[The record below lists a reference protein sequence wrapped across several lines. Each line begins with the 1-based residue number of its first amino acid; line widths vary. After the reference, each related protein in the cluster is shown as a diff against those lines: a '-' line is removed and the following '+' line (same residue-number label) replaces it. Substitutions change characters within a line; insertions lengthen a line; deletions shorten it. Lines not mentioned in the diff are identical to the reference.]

1 MSMPYFALYP
11 VDFLADVG
19 HLGNTELGLYWRLL
33 LVYYR
38 DGKPLPCDTDR
49 LRRIAMAF
57 SPEENRCLDAVVSEF
72 FVMST
77 EPDGTRVWRNRRA
90 DREIERAISIY
101 ANKVGG
107 AEKARAARA
116 AKAAGG
122 VVGAGAVPQT
132 SHEDLPLAPPA
143 GTDVNSDIRTDIKP
157 DAAMI
162 RGGESEPESD
172 SEKDEDKASA
182 TPPTLAELL
191 AEIGGLP
198 KWNKPQSVQVLE
210 AEGVPKAVARSWMA
224 IRKPLTPLAWARVK
238 RQAELAGMTPAEAVS
253 MAVERTWCGFE
264 ADWLKRGGTS
274 RPAVGSTA
282 GMNYKEGFG
291 ANGEIL

>member
-19 HLGNTELGLYWRLL
+19 HLGNTELGIYWRLL

-49 LRRIAMAF
+49 LRRIAMSF

-72 FVMST
+72 FVMTT

-122 VVGAGAVPQT
+122 VVGAGAVPAV
-132 SHEDLPLAPPA
+132 SHEELPPA
-143 GTDVNSDIRTDIKP
+143 PAETTSDVSSDVSPDIKP
-157 DAAMI
+157 DAALI
-162 RGGESEPESD
+162 PTGESEQESEQ
-172 SEKDEDKASA
+172 EKEKNTAPA
-182 TPPTLAELL
+182 TPA
-191 AEIGGLP
+191 LP
-198 KWNKPQSVQVLE
+198 KAPAGFQDALVFLV
-210 AEGVPKAVARSWMA
+210 AEGVPQQAALDWLKVRAKKRA
-224 IRKPLTPLAWARVK
+224 PLTKTVWAAILRE
-238 RQAELAGMTPAEAVS
+238 AATAGMTPAEAVQKS
-253 MAVERTWCGFE
+253 AERGWQGFE
-264 ADWLKRGGTS
+264 ASWVLRDGTK
-274 RPAVGSTA
+274 PGSSKSIA
-282 GMNYKEGFG
+282 GMDYTKGI
-291 ANGEIL
+291 GEDGSIL